1 MNRVSRRLALT
12 TLASATASIVG
23 CAGYQLGD
31 IKPSIYSAVD
41 SLFVP
46 TFENQTLEPRISTI
60 VTDAVI
66 KGLQTDGTYTIAKD
80 AASSDAVLRG
90 KIKEIRRQ
98 QLRAART
105 DTLKTTE
112 LSVYVIVEWSLHDPV
127 TDMKLK
133 YTVERDLN
141 ETNVDSDTNVRNRP
155 GRVFGQTIQ
164 FIDGNF
170 QTSERNAIPL
180 AAINA
185 AEQLVIQ
192 LTEGW

>member
-12 TLASATASIVG
+12 TLASAAASVVG

-31 IKPSIYSAVD
+31 IKPSIYSEVD
-41 SLFVP
+41 SLFIP
-46 TFENQTLEPRISTI
+46 TFENETLEPRISTI
-60 VTDAVI
+60 VTDSVI
-66 KGLQTDGTYTIAKD
+66 KGLQTDGTYSIARN
-80 AASSDAVLRG
+80 AESSDAVLKG

-105 DTLKTTE
+105 DTLRTTE

-127 TDMKLK
+127 TGAKLK

-141 ETNVDSDTNVRNRP
+141 DTNVEATTNVRNRP

-180 AAINA
+180 AAQNA